1 MSYCVLGRMLVHGV
15 STMPFR
21 STSAGRTESGCMA
34 DMSGKVGFV
43 TGGGTG
49 IGLACARAIVEA
61 GGSVALAA
69 RRKEVIEP
77 AAAELGERAISV
89 ACDVTS
95 QQSVDL
101 AVSATV
107 ERFGA
112 LHLAV
117 NAAGVGGVGHV
128 LNSTSDQF
136 AAVIDTNLTG
146 VFRSMRAEGL
156 AIKKAGGGSIVNIS
170 SIAGALTHRY
180 MSSYCASKAGLNMLT
195 RCTADDLG
203 EFGIRVNAVMPGLVK
218 TDLAQPLWSNE
229 RVVEEYKRRMPVSR
243 VGTPEDVAGMVAF
256 LLSDEASWITGQC
269 IGVDG
274 GHTIRQ
280 GPDLVEPLFRHF
292 LPDER

>member
-1 MSYCVLGRMLVHGV
+1 
-15 STMPFR
+15 
-21 STSAGRTESGCMA
+21 MA

-69 RRKEVIEP
+69 RRNDVIEA
-77 AAAELGERAISV
+77 AAAELGEGAIPV
-89 ACDVTS
+89 VCDVTD
-95 QQSVDL
+95 QQSVDA

-117 NAAGVGGVGHV
+117 NAAGVGGAGNV
-128 LNSTSDQF
+128 LNSTADEF
-136 AAVIDTNLTG
+136 ATVIDTNLTG
-146 VFRSMRAEGL
+146 TFRSMRAEAL
-156 AIKKAGGGSIVNIS
+156 AMKQSDGGSIVNIS

-195 RCTADDLG
+195 RCTADDVG
-203 EFGIRVNAVMPGLVK
+203 QFGIRVNAVMPGLVK

-229 RVVEEYKRRMPVSR
+229 GVVEEYKRRMPVSR
-243 VGTPEDVAGMVAF
+243 VGAPEDVANIVVF

-292 LPDER
+292 LPEER

>member
-1 MSYCVLGRMLVHGV
+1 MV
-15 STMPFR
+15 
-21 STSAGRTESGCMA
+21 

-49 IGLACARAIVEA
+49 IGLACGRAIVEA

-69 RRKEVIEP
+69 RRKDVIE
-77 AAAELGERAISV
+77 AAATELGERAIPV

-95 QQSVDL
+95 QESVDS

-128 LNSTSDQF
+128 LNSTADQF
-136 AAVIDTNLTG
+136 ATVIDTNLTG
-146 VFRSMRAEGL
+146 AFRSMRAEGL
-156 AIKKAGGGSIVNIS
+156 AMKQAGGGSIVNIS

-180 MSSYCASKAGLNMLT
+180 MSSYCAAKAGLNMLT

-203 EFGIRVNAVMPGLVK
+203 QFGIRVNAVMPGLVK

-229 RVVEEYKRRMPVSR
+229 GVVEEYKRRMPVSR
-243 VGTPEDVAGMVAF
+243 VGTPEDVAGIVAF
-256 LLSDEASWITGQC
+256 LLSEEASWITGQC

-292 LPDER
+292 LPEER